1 LTYINTS
8 KYEILI
14 KKNLITWLITF
25 SRYNIEKTTDLPQ
38 LTDKLFHIMLYR
50 VYHAWVGFVLAVQ
63 YSYLITRYCTWASA
77 YEIACIFNCKN
88 TSHSACRQTS
98 LMSLMSSLSHISFCE
113 SLIVVSIFQKTIVYI
128 YLDDGGVFGMNRLCH
143 RFVSFIVTT
152 WLVKTPEIYN
162 ELVNR
167 IFRHSVRLAHGYIF
181 LLQSINNNRQNYNC
195 FNFWHLLK
203 CDIQFVL

>member
-1 LTYINTS
+1 
-8 KYEILI
+8 
-14 KKNLITWLITF
+14 
-25 SRYNIEKTTDLPQ
+25 
-38 LTDKLFHIMLYR
+38 MLYR
-50 VYHAWVGFVLAVQ
+50 VYHAWAGFVLAVQ

-143 RFVSFIVTT
+143 RFVSFIVTI

-167 IFRHSVRLAHGYIF
+167 IFRHSVRLVFDNLNTNGGMRARAHA
-181 LLQSINNNRQNYNC
+181 NC
-195 FNFWHLLK
+195 FIFIVASLQPSMSFTWFRYL
-203 CDIQFVL
+203 I